1 MSKRGNGTMQRRSG
15 FGDLPK
21 SEKLNN
27 KDSKVFRE
35 RRDVR
40 RVEGAERHRRYEEK
54 KESERYAF
62 LRTLMA

>member
-1 MSKRGNGTMQRRSG
+1 MSRRGYGTTQRRSG
-15 FGDLPK
+15 YGDLPK
-21 SEKLNN
+21 SEKPNN
-27 KDSKVFRE
+27 KDGKAYRE

-40 RVEGAERHRRYEEK
+40 RLEGAERHRRYEEK